1 MGEQL
6 LIFAYP
12 GRELP
17 VIFGSFTFLCMYRE
31 KTPVV
36 YSVVVVVVVTVL
48 AGEKLA

>member
-17 VIFGSFTFLCMYRE
+17 LIFSSFTFLCMYRE

-36 YSVVVVVVVTVL
+36 YSVVVVVVIVL
-48 AGEKLA
+48 AGEKLV